1 MEQNILKLVEE
12 REDKNNLYEFDDE
25 LYDKKVQEYKNK
37 IDNGDFE
44 FEDTILNLGLVARR
58 LMNDKEEKYRIAGEV
73 IYNQMYGN
81 LEQKIRRDY

>member
-1 MEQNILKLVEE
+1 MIEQNILKLVEE

-58 LMNDKEEKYRIAGEV
+58 LMNDKEEKYRTVGEY

-81 LEQKIRRDY
+81 LK